1 MNEIGAE
8 TFKALCNHSDSL
20 NSLGLLSLKRSGF
33 QSLNELQHCLSLK
46 SLRLEGASS
55 ARSYLWDTESQ
66 QVYEEVIGWLQKC
79 ASLQELEFVSVP
91 ASTSILTEV
100 LKSPAIHITSLS
112 LLTATVDGEFYM
124 SLRKQQ
130 QLRHLVVKIIDDDVL
145 EAGDERHMVLAEA
158 ISSCEELREL
168 DINELLSFD
177 AVDYI
182 CGSLPSLETLAL
194 DGDLIDDMFL
204 TPISRLPKLK
214 SLNIL
219 GASIIS
225 PDALLGF
232 LDKISGEPGG
242 EHEELQLYIS
252 NQNSDFKFTDEEEV
266 RVATVLRNRFRGRFD
281 INYQLDGDELH
292 ESDFS
297 D

>member
-8 TFKALCNHSDSL
+8 TFKALCKHSDSL
-20 NSLGLLSLKRSGF
+20 NSLGLLSLEQSGF
-33 QSLNELQHCLSLK
+33 QSLNELRHCLSLK
-46 SLRLEGASS
+46 SLRLEGAFS
-55 ARSYLWDTESQ
+55 ARSYPWQTECE
-66 QVYEEVIGWLQKC
+66 QVYGEVIQWLQKC
-79 ASLQELEFVSVP
+79 ASLQELEFVGVP
-91 ASTSILTEV
+91 ASTSVLTEV
-100 LKSPAIHITSLS
+100 LKSPTIHITSLS
-112 LLTATVDGEFYM
+112 LMTATVDGEFYM

-158 ISSCEELREL
+158 ISFCEELREL

-194 DGDLIDDMFL
+194 DGDLINDMFL
-204 TPISRLPKLK
+204 IPISRLPKLK

-225 PDALLGF
+225 PDALLEF
-232 LDKISGEPGG
+232 LNKLAGEPGS
-242 EHEELQLYIS
+242 EHEELQVYIS

-266 RVATVLRNRFRGRFD
+266 KVATALWSQFRGRFD
-281 INYQLDGDELH
+281 INYQLDRDELH